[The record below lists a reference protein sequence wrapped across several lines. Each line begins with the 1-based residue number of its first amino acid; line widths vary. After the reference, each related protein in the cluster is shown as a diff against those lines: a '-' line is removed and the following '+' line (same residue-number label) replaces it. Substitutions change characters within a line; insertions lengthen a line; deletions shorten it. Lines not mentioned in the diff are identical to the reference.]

1 MLKVDGPLSLSRLS
15 QGQDISREGREGL
28 HEASSQP
35 ASGTDGPV
43 ATVEL
48 SLLGVGQGVATRTA
62 VGKTHV
68 CSCRTHAEH
77 DGFFS
82 SHWSPKL

>member
-1 MLKVDGPLSLSRLS
+1 MSSMLKVDGPLSLSRLS
-15 QGQDISREGREGL
+15 QGQDTTRKGQGGL
-28 HEASSQP
+28 DEAPSQP
-35 ASGTDGPV
+35 ASGPDGPV

-48 SLLGVGQGVATRTA
+48 SLLGVGQGVAMCTA

-68 CSCRTHAEH
+68 CSCRTHAVH

-82 SHWSPKL
+82 SH